1 MLTSHN
7 RSLRRI
13 SLIPGTEGVDFY
25 GSPGQEAQSMS
36 GYSCNQRCMK
46 NLSHSTQSLFVLGKY
61 ALRSLLSVPL
71 SPADYSPSSS
81 PLLLQESLSVMQLDL
96 WPPKSTSLI

>member
-13 SLIPGTEGVDFY
+13 PLVPGTEGVDFY

-36 GYSCNQRCMK
+36 GYYCNQRCMK
-46 NLSHSTQSLFVLGKY
+46 NLSHSTQLSFALGKY
-61 ALRSLLSVPL
+61 ALCSLLSVPL
-71 SPADYSPSSS
+71 LPVDYLPSSS
-81 PLLLQESLSVMQLDL
+81 RLLLQKAFSVM
-96 WPPKSTSLI
+96 WS